1 MDDYSNAPE
10 SITEI
15 RADKA
20 SNAALWTP
28 RDALISL
35 LRDIDQGNIKP
46 DAIVICVRE
55 LGEGPGKV
63 NTLFRA
69 SCADPHIAYGLV
81 QGTLFKMSEG
91 A

>member
-1 MDDYSNAPE
+1 MDDFSNAPQ

-20 SNAALWTP
+20 ENAALWTP
-28 RDALISL
+28 RDAVIAL
-35 LRDIDQGNIKP
+35 LRDIDRGEVKP
-46 DAIVICVRE
+46 DAIVICIRE
-55 LGEGPGKV
+55 LGDGPGKV

-69 SCADPHIAYGLV
+69 ACSDPHIAYGLV
-81 QGTLFKMSEG
+81 QGTLFKMAG